1 MRRSMIV
8 IGLLSVSAVMA
19 ASSEHLV
26 EQKHKSFSTKNLK
39 VKAGDTVTFRN
50 DDPFFHYI
58 FSLSE
63 AHPFEL
69 GSLPEGQMRKI
80 TLAKPGT
87 LEVECAIHPEM
98 KMIIQ
103 VDP

>member
-1 MRRSMIV
+1 MRRSMIAM
-8 IGLLSVSAVMA
+8 GLLSASALVA
-19 ASSEHLV
+19 ASSQHFV
-26 EQKHKSFSTKNLK
+26 EQKNKSFSTQNLK
-39 VKAGDTVTFRN
+39 VKAGDSVTFRN

-63 AHPFEL
+63 GHAFEL
-69 GSLPEGQMRKI
+69 GSLPQGQTRKI

-87 LEVECAIHPEM
+87 LEVECAIHPQM

>member
-1 MRRSMIV
+1 MRRSMILV
-8 IGLLSVSAVMA
+8 GLLSVSALVA

-26 EQKHKSFSTKNLK
+26 EQKNKLFSTKNLK

-50 DDPFFHYI
+50 DDPFFHYV

-63 AHPFEL
+63 GHAFEL
-69 GSLPEGQMRKI
+69 GSLPQGQTRKI
-80 TLAKPGT
+80 TLASPGT

-103 VDP
+103 VEP